1 MAKMIQSS
9 GNVFKDLGRSDAQAA
24 NLRVRA
30 ELMLA
35 IERYVKAQ
43 GWTQTEAA
51 KHFGVPQPR
60 ISNLM
65 RGKINDFTID
75 TLVNFLASV
84 GQRITLAPDTNNNKN
99 DYDPAIDEMADKLGD
114 VLDLLPRL
122 KQRYRSKPIPKK
134 PAKRTA
140 KR

>member
-1 MAKMIQSS
+1 MAKMTPSS
-9 GNVFKDLGRSDAQAA
+9 GNVFKDFGRTDAQAE

-35 IERYVKAQ
+35 IECYIKAQ

-75 TLVNFLASV
+75 TLVNLLASV
-84 GQRITLAPDTNNNKN
+84 DQRVTLAADANNNN
-99 DYDPAIDEMADKLGD
+99 DHDPAIDEIADKLGD

-122 KQRYRSKPIPKK
+122 KQRYRSRPIPKK
-134 PAKRTA
+134 PAKRP
-140 KR
+140 

>member
-1 MAKMIQSS
+1 MTKMTKST
-9 GNVFKDLGRSDAQAA
+9 GNVFKDLGRSEAQAE

-35 IERYVKAQ
+35 IERHIKAQ
-43 GWTQTEAA
+43 GWTQTQAA
-51 KHFGVPQPR
+51 KHFKVPQPR

-75 TLVNFLASV
+75 TLVNMLGCV
-84 GQRITLAPDTNNNKN
+84 GQRVSLAAESLQD

-122 KQRYRSKPIPKK
+122 KQRYQSLSLKK
-134 PAKRTA
+134 STKQATK
-140 KR
+140 

>member
-1 MAKMIQSS
+1 MAKMTPSS
-9 GNVFKDLGRSDAQAA
+9 GNVFKDLGRSDTQAE

-35 IERYVKAQ
+35 IERYIKAQ

-51 KHFGVPQPR
+51 NHFGIPQPR

-75 TLVNFLASV
+75 TLVNLLASV
-84 GQRITLAPDTNNNKN
+84 GQRVTLAADTNTH

-134 PAKRTA
+134 PANRAA

>member
-1 MAKMIQSS
+1 MAKMTKSS
-9 GNVFKDLGRSDAQAA
+9 GNVFKDLGRTDAQAE

-35 IERYVKAQ
+35 IERHIKAQ

-75 TLVNFLASV
+75 TLVNLLASV
-84 GQRITLAPDTNNNKN
+84 GQRVALEPDTRNNN

-122 KQRYRSKPIPKK
+122 RQRYQRSATKK
-134 PAKRTA
+134 PAKRVE